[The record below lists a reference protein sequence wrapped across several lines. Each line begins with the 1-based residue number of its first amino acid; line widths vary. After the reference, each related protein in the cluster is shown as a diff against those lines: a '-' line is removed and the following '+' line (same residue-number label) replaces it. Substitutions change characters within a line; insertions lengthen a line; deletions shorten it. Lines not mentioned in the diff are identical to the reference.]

1 MIFVARLRP
10 LEQWMIYVR
19 WFGVAFGAL
28 ALTIQPGYPDTAT
41 EITAWAILGLLA
53 LGNLVIWGAIARIP
67 PEGDHS
73 KLSLG
78 SFLLDSIV
86 IMGFVWVYAFEDP
99 YVTWALLFL
108 IPMEGAL
115 RYRLTGALLS
125 ALAVALFFVPQ
136 SFRRAD
142 LVGDGFDVPTF
153 VSVVGFATLVA
164 GITGSMAN
172 SWHQQSLAL
181 QRQSLQLADLDKI
194 KDRFLAI
201 TSHEIRGPLTAIL
214 GGIETIRQRGDRLSP
229 QQRESM
235 EEIVSSQAQQL
246 ARLVD
251 DLLVTSQLQSG
262 KLALIPQMT
271 DLEDVIQQAV
281 EAAASLRR
289 DHQLELFIEPLRA
302 EIDADRVTQIVRNL
316 VENAFKYTPR
326 RTRVA
331 VTCRAENNGVVIEVV
346 DEGPGIPADSRDG
359 LFEAFTRISETAAG
373 QDGVGLGLYVV
384 SQLVAAME
392 GRIDLSS
399 SSRGTTFS
407 IFIPAPVESQRPR
420 RLGIVAGDE

>member
-1 MIFVARLRP
+1 MIFIARLRQ

-19 WFGVAFGAL
+19 WFGVAFGAV
-28 ALTIQPGYPDTAT
+28 ALTIQPGYPDEAT
-41 EITAWAILGLLA
+41 EITAWAILGFLA

-67 PEGDHS
+67 AEGDHS
-73 KLSLG
+73 KLSFG

-115 RYRLTGALLS
+115 RYRLTGALLA
-125 ALAVALFFVPQ
+125 ALAVALFFIPQ

-142 LVGDGFDVPTF
+142 FVGGGFDVPTF

-164 GITGSMAN
+164 GITGAMAN

-181 QRQSLQLADLDKI
+181 RRQSLQLAELDKL

-214 GGIETIRQRGDRLSP
+214 GGIETIRQRGNRLSP
-229 QQRESM
+229 QQRKSM
-235 EEIVSSQAQQL
+235 EEIVANQAQQL

-251 DLLVTSQLQSG
+251 DLLVTSQLQAG
-262 KLALIPQMT
+262 KLALAPQMV
-271 DLEDVIQQAV
+271 DLEDVIKQALD
-281 EAAASLRR
+281 AAASLRR
-289 DHQLELFIEPLRA
+289 DHLLELFIEPVRC

-331 VTCRAENNGVVIEVV
+331 ITSRATNNGIQIEVA
-346 DEGPGIPADSRDG
+346 DEGPGIPAESKDS
-359 LFEAFTRISETAAG
+359 LFEAFSRISQTAAG
-373 QDGVGLGLYVV
+373 RAGMGLGLHVV
-384 SQLVAAME
+384 SQLVVAME
-392 GRIDLSS
+392 GRIDLNS

-407 IFIPAPVESQRPR
+407 IFIPAPVESQPTR

>member
-1 MIFVARLRP
+1 
-10 LEQWMIYVR
+10 MIYVR
-19 WFGVAFGAL
+19 WFGVVFGAV
-28 ALTIQPGYPDTAT
+28 ALTIQPGYPDQAT

-67 PEGDHS
+67 VEGDHS

-86 IMGFVWVYAFEDP
+86 VMGFVWIYAFEDP

-115 RYRLTGALLS
+115 RYRLTGAMLS
-125 ALAVALFFVPQ
+125 ALAVALFFIPQ

-142 LVGDGFDVPTF
+142 FVGDGFDVPTF

-164 GITGSMAN
+164 AITGAMAN

-181 QRQSLQLADLDKI
+181 RRQSLQLAELDKL

-214 GGIETIRQRGDRLSP
+214 GGIETIRQRGNRLSP
-229 QQRESM
+229 QQRKSM
-235 EEIVSSQAQQL
+235 EEIVASQAQQL

-251 DLLVTSQLQSG
+251 DLLVTSQLQTG
-262 KLALIPQMT
+262 KLALAPQT
-271 DLEDVIQQAV
+271 VDLEDVVQQALD
-281 EAAASLRR
+281 AAASLRR
-289 DHQLELFIEPLRA
+289 DHLLELFVESVQCD
-302 EIDADRVTQIVRNL
+302 IDADRVAQIVRNL

-331 VTCRAENNGVVIEVV
+331 VTARPQDNGILIEVA
-346 DEGPGIPADSRDG
+346 DEGPGIPAEHKDS
-359 LFEAFTRISETAAG
+359 LFDAFSRISETAAG

-399 SSRGTTFS
+399 SSRGTTFA
-407 IFIPAPVESQRPR
+407 IFIPAPVEAQPPR